1 MDRELAQ
8 HGVPHELISV
18 PGGGHGLGN
27 VDRAQVAGIY
37 RRVLAFLRLHT
48 A

>member
-1 MDRELAQ
+1 VA
-8 HGVPHELISV
+8 HELISV

-27 VDRAQVAGIY
+27 VDKAVVAGIHQ
-37 RRVLAFLRLHT
+37 RVLAFLGRSR